1 MRDVLQWQQLQ
12 HKIHRSCHTMIH
24 HNNNLYLFFGEA
36 QEEYIFSKLIV
47 KYNLNE
53 DSITYIET
61 KKSPFTRRNHITMK
75 LKNFFFLFG
84 GDYSTIDSNETS
96 CFNLNTNEWNQI
108 EFSKN
113 DTQPSPRRYHCGAV
127 DEKNETIYIFGG
139 NHFTPQKKHFNDLW
153 ELKNNKWNEIKII
166 GNKKPEPRR
175 YSAMVSNQEYLYLF
189 GGRNDQK
196 RFKDFWK
203 FNKIL
208 NKWIEINAKGDC
220 PNEISAHSLISNGN
234 SLYLFGGRDKDISN
248 KLYQYNISL
257 NTWKILDTFG
267 DVPTPRNWHAST
279 VNDRNEMFIQGG
291 FSNSNLDDFY
301 KLNLNSK
308 KNEKTQ
314 GDVMLEIEDFFDV
327 LIVF

>member
-53 DSITYIET
+53 DSITYIEK

-75 LKNFFFLFG
+75 LKNFVYLFG
-84 GDYSTIDSNETS
+84 GDYCTIDSNETS

-108 EFSKN
+108 EFSKI

-153 ELKNNKWNEIKII
+153 ELKNDKWDEIKPIDD
-166 GNKKPEPRR
+166 KKPSERR
-175 YSAMVSNQEYLYLF
+175 YSAMFHIKNTCIYLGL
-189 GGRNDQK
+189 
-196 RFKDFWK
+196 
-203 FNKIL
+203 
-208 NKWIEINAKGDC
+208 IEM
-220 PNEISAHSLISNGN
+220 
-234 SLYLFGGRDKDISN
+234 
-248 KLYQYNISL
+248 YQYNISL
-257 NTWKILDTFG
+257 NIWKLLIHMVIYLLQDLG
-267 DVPTPRNWHAST
+267 
-279 VNDRNEMFIQGG
+279 M
-291 FSNSNLDDFY
+291 
-301 KLNLNSK
+301 
-308 KNEKTQ
+308 
-314 GDVMLEIEDFFDV
+314 DV
-327 LIVF
+327 L